1 MDCKTLINECQFTT
15 ARSGGAGGQHVN
27 KIETKVIL
35 SFNVKD
41 SLILTDEEKEMLFEK
56 LAKRIN
62 KNNELILTT
71 ETFKSQFKNKQL
83 VIEKFLDLIK
93 KSFVK
98 PKVRKATVVPKNVIE
113 KRLKTKQLKAEIK
126 KSRAKIR

>member
-1 MDCKTLINECQFTT
+1 MDWKTLINECQFTT